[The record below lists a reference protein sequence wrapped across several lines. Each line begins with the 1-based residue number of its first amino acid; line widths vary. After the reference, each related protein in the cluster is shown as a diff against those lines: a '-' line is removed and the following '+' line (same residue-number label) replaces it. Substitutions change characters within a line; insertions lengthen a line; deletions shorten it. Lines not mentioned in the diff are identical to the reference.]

1 MTHRRVIIDHVDINV
16 ADIEGA
22 RAFYR
27 TVLASLGLEEL
38 HDPHGGAS
46 FGVQGLDDFGIYG
59 DSEGLHFAHVAF
71 EAPSREAVDRFDEEA
86 LRAGGRTLSPPQRRP
101 QFSERYYSA
110 YVLDPEG
117 NGIEAVF
124 FDRERNEA
132 AERE

>member
-16 ADIEGA
+16 ADIEEA

-27 TVLASLGLEEL
+27 AVLAPLGLEEL
-38 HDPHGGAS
+38 HDPHGGVS

-59 DSEGLHFAHVAF
+59 DAEGLHHAHVAF
-71 EAPSREAVDRFDEEA
+71 EAPSRKAVDRFHEEA

-117 NGIEAVF
+117 NGVEAVF

-132 AERE
+132 ADHE